1 MLSNLLKF
9 RSLSIPGAREPSH
22 PILKTSIPG
31 PQSIS
36 YLNQY
41 ARTNANTA
49 TIKLFT
55 DYSKCVGNYLA
66 DADENLI
73 LDLSC
78 QDGTLPVGY
87 NHPEMAAYAASKK
100 TRLDLL
106 QRTACGVMPSSHWEE
121 QLKSVLLPLS
131 PKGLS
136 DIFNSCGCSYSSVE
150 NAIKLASLW
159 FYKQRFGN
167 KYTDEQLK
175 SALQGKAPGMPNFSL
190 LKFAGAFHGNY
201 MGGLAASGLRSDYP
215 VLDWPTAPFP
225 QSAQEDSRCLEEVR
239 KIFKTH
245 TSPIMA
251 VILEPVQQLGT
262 YFASK
267 EFYVEVEKIARENG
281 AAIIVD
287 ESFSGLGGSGKM
299 WAFEHF
305 GINPD
310 IVVFGGKCQASG
322 IFMKPEFRPLQA
334 WQILSTWCGDPVR
347 VEMLRGVRA
356 IVEKHGLIRN
366 AQRTGEYLVNEI
378 GKVVE
383 KGKIKEVRGK
393 GLLIAFDMDN
403 KQKAWKL
410 SNELLQRGVHVNV
423 VKDSVI
429 QLSPS
434 LIFEKKHA
442 DVFLEALEKSI

>member
-1 MLSNLLKF
+1 
-9 RSLSIPGAREPSH
+9 
-22 PILKTSIPG
+22 
-31 PQSIS
+31 
-36 YLNQY
+36 
-41 ARTNANTA
+41 
-49 TIKLFT
+49 
-55 DYSKCVGNYLA
+55 
-66 DADENLI
+66 
-73 LDLSC
+73 
-78 QDGTLPVGY
+78 
-87 NHPEMAAYAASKK
+87 
-100 TRLDLL
+100 
-106 QRTACGVMPSSHWEE
+106 
-121 QLKSVLLPLS
+121 
-131 PKGLS
+131 
-136 DIFNSCGCSYSSVE
+136 
-150 NAIKLASLW
+150 
-159 FYKQRFGN
+159 
-167 KYTDEQLK
+167 
-175 SALQGKAPGMPNFSL
+175 
-190 LKFAGAFHGNY
+190 
-201 MGGLAASGLRSDYP
+201 
-215 VLDWPTAPFP
+215 
-225 QSAQEDSRCLEEVR
+225 
-239 KIFKTH
+239 
-245 TSPIMA
+245 
-251 VILEPVQQLGT
+251 
-262 YFASK
+262 
-267 EFYVEVEKIARENG
+267 
-281 AAIIVD
+281 
-287 ESFSGLGGSGKM
+287 M